1 MTSADAALSSAA
13 DPVVEESRVPWIV
26 LVAAARAETARRR
39 PPRTRTI
46 VIRLAAGLVAV
57 LAVVLVL
64 AAWAAQWLAEREAV
78 NDAATVTDVLAEA
91 VVQPALTTA
100 LADGDAAAVAQ
111 FDRIVRDQVLGD
123 GVVRV
128 KLWSPD
134 GVVLYADEPALIGR
148 SFALDDAQREA
159 LAHPATRAAVSD
171 LSEKENEFETGSRL
185 LEVYRPVWVPD
196 GRELLFEVYLPY
208 DPVAARSADLWRGFA
223 GVTTSS
229 LLLLAVLTAPIVWGL
244 LRRVRDEERRR
255 AALLQHAVEASDAER
270 RRIAGTLH
278 DGPVQDLVATS
289 LAVESAAD
297 AEARR
302 GEHESATRLRDAA
315 AAVRGDVRVLRSL
328 LMDIYPP
335 GLSAAGLGHALDDLA
350 ATARSRG
357 VAVELDVPTA
367 WEGLPAAD
375 EQLLYR
381 VAQEA
386 LRNAVTH
393 AAPCRVVIRLHRAGD
408 DLELEVEDDGPGF
421 DPAVLGAEP
430 TGGHLGTRVLV
441 DLAAQAGAEL
451 SLATAPGEGTRWRLR
466 LPASAPA
473 EAAS

>member
-1 MTSADAALSSAA
+1 M
-13 DPVVEESRVPWIV
+13 PWIV

-159 LAHPATRAAVSD
+159 LAHPSTRAAVSD

-185 LEVYRPVWVPD
+185 LEVYRPVWVPTC
-196 GRELLFEVYLPY
+196 GG
-208 DPVAARSADLWRGFA
+208 AS
-223 GVTTSS
+223 
-229 LLLLAVLTAPIVWGL
+229 
-244 LRRVRDEERRR
+244 R
-255 AALLQHAVEASDAER
+255 A
-270 RRIAGTLH
+270 
-278 DGPVQDLVATS
+278 
-289 LAVESAAD
+289 
-297 AEARR
+297 
-302 GEHESATRLRDAA
+302 
-315 AAVRGDVRVLRSL
+315 
-328 LMDIYPP
+328 
-335 GLSAAGLGHALDDLA
+335 
-350 ATARSRG
+350 
-357 VAVELDVPTA
+357 
-367 WEGLPAAD
+367 
-375 EQLLYR
+375 
-381 VAQEA
+381 
-386 LRNAVTH
+386 
-393 AAPCRVVIRLHRAGD
+393 
-408 DLELEVEDDGPGF
+408 
-421 DPAVLGAEP
+421 
-430 TGGHLGTRVLV
+430 
-441 DLAAQAGAEL
+441 
-451 SLATAPGEGTRWRLR
+451 
-466 LPASAPA
+466 
-473 EAAS
+473 